1 MKTITSRQNALVTRF
16 RLAARE
22 RRVSRRHVLLEG
34 ARLIEDA
41 RSAGVPIEA
50 AVFSKT
56 GLGASDAALTRLAA
70 ALSAVDTEVVAG
82 SDTVMAAASPVR
94 APSGVVAI
102 GCHRPTTLTRVFR
115 RVACVVAAVGVQDP
129 GNVGALIRAADAAG
143 ASGVAVTAASADP
156 FGWKALRGAMG
167 STFRIPVVDA
177 GEPDLIIETARGRD
191 VAVLATVPRGGR
203 SLYDIDLTRPVLVLV
218 GGEGAGL
225 DGEVTDAADETV
237 SVPMRQSVDSLNTAV
252 ATALIVY
259 EARRQRLAFRRGRAR

>member
-22 RRVSRRHVLLEG
+22 RRVSRRHVLLQG

-50 AVFSKT
+50 AVFAK
-56 GLGASDAALTRLAA
+56 GDLGGSDAALRRLAA
-70 ALSAVDTEVVAG
+70 ALSATETEVVAA
-82 SDTVMAAASPVR
+82 SDSVMAAASPVR

-102 GCHRPTTLTRVFR
+102 GRHRPASLTRAFR

-129 GNVGALIRAADAAG
+129 GNVGAVIRAADAAG
-143 ASGVAVTAASADP
+143 ATGVAVTTASADP

-167 STFRIPVVDA
+167 STFRIPVIDA
-177 GEPDLIIETARGRD
+177 GDPDLIIDAARGRG
-191 VAVLATVPRGGR
+191 VAVLAAVPRGGR
-203 SLYDIDLTRPVLVLV
+203 SLYDIDLTRPVIVLV

-225 DGEVTDAADETV
+225 EGEVADAAHETV

-259 EARRQRLAFRRGRAR
+259 EARRQRLVSRRGRVR